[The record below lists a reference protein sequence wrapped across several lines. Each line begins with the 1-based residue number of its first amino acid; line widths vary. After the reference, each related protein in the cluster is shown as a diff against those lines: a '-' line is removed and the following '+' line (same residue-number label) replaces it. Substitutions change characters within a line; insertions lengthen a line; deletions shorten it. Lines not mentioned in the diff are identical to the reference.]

1 MDRETAPLHGRV
13 GGGPTVSTGM
23 SASPRR
29 KTLVRQHATEE
40 NSPPAHAAA
49 AASVSPA
56 GSFCSSSGDTTTTR
70 RSNNASA
77 AIGVTF
83 PHTSTTSPT
92 PVNYPRGNMGRVPPT
107 NNLSISPTGRS
118 SSSSCTA
125 SSSFLLSS
133 PPPVA
138 CRGCDDNAQLAAA
151 IFTFRSV
158 SGGRHHS
165 PTADDERGGVH
176 CGSGRLPPVGW
187 RPGYISHSSRALSAD
202 CRQHPGDHHAGSG
215 MDQSASSGRLA
226 VKRQKTADSA
236 PSRVNSRLSSR
247 QQSLSQG
254 ASRVTL
260 IRGNF

>member
-1 MDRETAPLHGRV
+1 M
-13 GGGPTVSTGM
+13 STGM

-125 SSSFLLSS
+125 SSSFILSS

-138 CRGCDDNAQLAAA
+138 CRGCDDNAQLA
-151 IFTFRSV
+151 
-158 SGGRHHS
+158 
-165 PTADDERGGVH
+165 
-176 CGSGRLPPVGW
+176 
-187 RPGYISHSSRALSAD
+187 GYISHSSRALSAD

-215 MDQSASSGRLA
+215 IDQSASSGRLA